1 MKWEK
6 FLRENLLTTIITFLL
21 LSSLLFWNY
30 QSEGFVHVLLN
41 EDPSALQ
48 SSLENYGI
56 LAIIPFIGF
65 IFVEVFLSMPGFIIY
80 ASAGALFGGITG
92 FIIALVGNIMASTAV
107 FFISKKLGRDKL
119 KRYISHEKLIKFDR
133 VTQKHG
139 GTILFFLRLNPFTSV
154 DALSYIAGFSKM
166 KYSTFLTATSFGLIP
181 YIFSTAYLGVFITRT
196 NNISYYLLLII
207 LALQLLLFSMIVSVL
222 IVQETSKIIPKLY
235 KSS

>member
-1 MKWEK
+1 MKWKK

-30 QSEGFVHVLLN
+30 QSEGFVHILLN
-41 EDPSALQ
+41 EDPTALQ
-48 SSLENYGI
+48 SSLETYGI

-65 IFVEVFLSMPGFIIY
+65 IFVEVFLSIPGFIIY
-80 ASAGALFGGITG
+80 ASAGALFGGVIG
-92 FIIALVGNIMASTAV
+92 FIISLVGNIMASTAV

-119 KRYISHEKLIKFDR
+119 KRYISHEKLIKFDK

-139 GTILFFLRLNPFTSV
+139 GTILFFLRLNPVTSV

-166 KYSTFLTATSFGLIP
+166 KYRTFLIATTLGLIP
-181 YIFSTAYLGVFITRT
+181 YIFSTAYLGVFITKT
-196 NNISYYLLLII
+196 SNISYYLLLFI
-207 LALQLLLFSMIVSVL
+207 LALQLFLFSIIVSVL

-235 KSS
+235 KS